1 MQVLKVGDKVVSV
14 NNQLLSA
21 PNGGGGWGVSSVNG
35 QTGDVVLTATDVGAL
50 PSTGFTILNKS
61 SEITTTWS
69 DNLTW
74 QIKDFWRWGTVC
86 IFTLQFIVNTAIEST
101 YGFTFATLPYRAVSR
116 VWINNSN
123 QFYIDGN
130 GNTVRRNSSSIST
143 GAYIL
148 TGFYLTN
155 DAE

>member
-21 PNGGGGWGVSSVNG
+21 PNG
-35 QTGDVVLTATDVGAL
+35 
-50 PSTGFTILNKS
+50 TGFTILNKS
-61 SEITTTWS
+61 SEVTSTWD
-69 DNLTW
+69 DNVSW
-74 QIKDFWRWGTVC
+74 KIKDFWRWGAVC
-86 IFTLQFIVNTAIEST
+86 VFTLQFICNTAIEST
-101 YGFTFATLPYRAVSR
+101 YGFIFATLPYRAVSR

>member
-1 MQVLKVGDKVVSV
+1 MVAG
-14 NNQLLSA
+14 
-21 PNGGGGWGVSSVNG
+21 GVSSVNG
-35 QTGDVVLTATDVGAL
+35 QTGDVILTATDVGAL

-61 SEITTTWS
+61 SEITTTWG
-69 DNLTW
+69 DNVSW
-74 QIKDFWRWGTVC
+74 QIKDFWRWGAVC
-86 IFTLQFIVNTAIEST
+86 VFTLQFICNTAIEST